1 MADGHNSALP
11 VIRSPDCGHTTA
23 SRRQGFVFFFF
34 FYLIGFNENDTPRL
48 YTISTCGDAVNKTH
62 RPETCETKKR
72 EMLRVSFSLYND
84 KKKTTCRQGYEM
96 EERWA

>member
-1 MADGHNSALP
+1 MADGHNSALS

-23 SRRQGFVFFFF
+23 SRRQGFVFFF